1 MSSIIEEYYA
11 QAKVKPVI
19 MKQKLYKLQQ
29 HTDISQEFEY
39 WIQNGIYKT
48 VDYVSVNGYTAQKLS
63 VLSEF
68 VDGEA
73 AFMLLI
79 ELRENPERANRRIL
93 EGFRLK

>member
-11 QAKVKPVI
+11 QAKVMPII
-19 MKQKLYKLQQ
+19 MKQKLSKLQQ
-29 HTDISQEFEY
+29 HTDISLEFEY
-39 WIQNGIYKT
+39 WIKNGIYRIA
-48 VDYVSVNGYTAQKLS
+48 DCVSVNGYTAQKLS

-79 ELRENPERANRRIL
+79 ELRENPERAKRRVS